1 MSKTAVVIGASRG
14 IGLGL
19 VRELASRGY
28 SVIGTQRGSSDL
40 DEAASSSEAIRAVE
54 CDVTDSRSVE
64 NVRQAL
70 GGEAIDLLIVNAGV
84 YGGREQ
90 ALSDLT
96 RDNIA
101 DIMMTNAVGPV
112 QTALAL
118 LPSMKEGGTIGLM
131 TSQMGSIDDSS
142 GGSNLYR
149 LSKVSQN
156 MLSRSLFEQ
165 HAKEKGVGVLSLHPG
180 WVQTDMGGSNAPT
193 SVDDSVRGLSDVLE
207 AETKPRHAFVAYDGR
222 ELPW

>member
-19 VRELASRGY
+19 VRELSSRGY

-40 DEAASSSEAIRAVE
+40 DAAASSSDTIRAVE
-54 CDVTDSRSVE
+54 CEVTDSRSVE

-96 RDNIA
+96 QDNVA
-101 DIMMTNAVGPV
+101 DIMMTNAVGPI

-149 LSKVSQN
+149 MSKVSQN